1 MVAAVSQY
9 RPDNGTVDADKIA
22 VQSLIWTVV
31 ADVAGVISAV
41 AAVVAARFAKGSATT
56 LFGGKRAI

>member
-31 ADVAGVISAV
+31 ADVAP
-41 AAVVAARFAKGSATT
+41 
-56 LFGGKRAI
+56 LLL